1 MIFELR
7 FVALLN
13 LKFLKFKSDCRM
25 KIFMMNR
32 IVVLILFSFLAYT
45 PSLLAQ
51 DPIVIKEEG
60 ARGDLDIEPDV
71 SELSFRERLH
81 FGGGVSGLS
90 FGNPTSIGISPMA
103 GYLLAKNTIIG
114 LGMTYQYYSIN
125 YAGFKATSNLL
136 GERIFVR
143 QQVPALSALIGQ
155 GYLTAQLENFN
166 NMSPGATGGYS
177 NPFLVGIGIGSR
189 IGINLSL
196 MYDLNYSETSG
207 KQSPYG
213 SAFVVQVGGFFF

>member
-1 MIFELR
+1 MKKIVFLFCLIF
-7 FVALLN
+7 FAAASSV
-13 LKFLKFKSDCRM
+13 
-25 KIFMMNR
+25 
-32 IVVLILFSFLAYT
+32 
-45 PSLLAQ
+45 LAQ
-51 DPIVIKEEG
+51 DEQVVIKEEG
-60 ARGDLDIEPDV
+60 ARGDLDVEPDV

-81 FGGGVSGLS
+81 FGGGLSGLS

-103 GYLLAKNTIIG
+103 GYLLTNNTVLG
-114 LGMTYQYYSIN
+114 VGMTYQYYSLNI
-125 YAGFKATSNLL
+125 AGYRATSNLL

-143 QQVPALSALIGQ
+143 QQIPMLSQLLGQ

-166 NMSPGATGGYS
+166 DMSAGTTGAGYS

-196 MYDLNYSETSG
+196 LYDLNYSASSA

>member
-1 MIFELR
+1 MNKI
-7 FVALLN
+7 VA
-13 LKFLKFKSDCRM
+13 
-25 KIFMMNR
+25 
-32 IVVLILFSFLAYT
+32 LILFSFLAYT
-45 PSLLAQ
+45 PALFAQ

-60 ARGDLDIEPDV
+60 ARGDLDLEPDV

-103 GYLLAKNTIIG
+103 GYLLTNNTILG
-114 LGMTYQYYSIN
+114 LGMTYQYYSLS
-125 YAGFKATSNLL
+125 YAGYKATSNLL

-143 QQVPALSALIGQ
+143 QQIPALSAFIGQ

-166 NMSPGATGGYS
+166 NMSPGTTGGYS
-177 NPFLVGIGIGSR
+177 NPFLVGVGIGSR

>member
-1 MIFELR
+1 M
-7 FVALLN
+7 N
-13 LKFLKFKSDCRM
+13 
-25 KIFMMNR
+25 KI
-32 IVVLILFSFLAYT
+32 VTLILFSFLAYT
-45 PSLLAQ
+45 PALFAQ

-81 FGGGVSGLS
+81 FGGGISGLS

-103 GYLLAKNTIIG
+103 GYLLAKNTILG
-114 LGMTYQYYSIN
+114 LGMTYQYYSVN
-125 YAGFKATSNLL
+125 YGGFKATSNLL

-143 QQVPALSALIGQ
+143 QQIPALSALIGQ
-155 GYLTAQLENFN
+155 GYLTAQLENFD
-166 NMSPGATGGYS
+166 NMSPGSIGSYS

>member
-1 MIFELR
+1 MNKI
-7 FVALLN
+7 VA
-13 LKFLKFKSDCRM
+13 
-25 KIFMMNR
+25 
-32 IVVLILFSFLAYT
+32 LILFSFLAYT
-45 PSLLAQ
+45 PELFAQ
-51 DPIVIKEEG
+51 DPIIIKEEG

-103 GYLLAKNTIIG
+103 GYLLAKNTILG
-114 LGMTYQYYSIN
+114 LGMTYQYYSLS
-125 YAGFKATSNLL
+125 YGGYKATSNLL

-143 QQVPALSALIGQ
+143 QQIPALSAFIGQ

-166 NMSPGATGGYS
+166 NMSPGTTGGYS
-177 NPFLVGIGIGSR
+177 NPFLVGVGIGSR

>member
-1 MIFELR
+1 
-7 FVALLN
+7 
-13 LKFLKFKSDCRM
+13 
-25 KIFMMNR
+25 MMNR

-45 PSLLAQ
+45 PTLFAQ

-81 FGGGVSGLS
+81 FGGGVTGLS

-103 GYLLAKNTIIG
+103 GYLLAKNTILG
-114 LGMTYQYYSIN
+114 LGMTYQYYSAS

-143 QQVPALSALIGQ
+143 QQIPALSALIGQ

-166 NMSPGATGGYS
+166 NMSPGSIGSYS

-213 SAFVVQVGGFFF
+213 SAIVVQVGGFFF

>member
-1 MIFELR
+1 M
-7 FVALLN
+7 N
-13 LKFLKFKSDCRM
+13 
-25 KIFMMNR
+25 KI
-32 IVVLILFSFLAYT
+32 VTLILFSFLAYT
-45 PSLLAQ
+45 PALFAQ

-81 FGGGVSGLS
+81 FGGGISGLS
-90 FGNPTSIGISPMA
+90 FGNPTSIGVSPMA
-103 GYLLAKNTIIG
+103 GYLLAKNTILG
-114 LGMTYQYYSIN
+114 LGMTYQYYSVN
-125 YAGFKATSNLL
+125 YGGFKATSNLL

-143 QQVPALSALIGQ
+143 QQIPALSALIGQ

-166 NMSPGATGGYS
+166 NMSPGSIGSYS

>member
-1 MIFELR
+1 M
-7 FVALLN
+7 
-13 LKFLKFKSDCRM
+13 
-25 KIFMMNR
+25 
-32 IVVLILFSFLAYT
+32 
-45 PSLLAQ
+45 
-51 DPIVIKEEG
+51 IKEEG

-81 FGGGVSGLS
+81 FGGGVTGLS

-103 GYLLAKNTIIG
+103 GYLLAKNTILG
-114 LGMTYQYYSIN
+114 LGMTYQYYSAS

-143 QQVPALSALIGQ
+143 QQIPALSALIGQ

-166 NMSPGATGGYS
+166 NMSPGTSVGYS

-213 SAFVVQVGGFFF
+213 SAIVVQVGGFFF

>member
-1 MIFELR
+1 M
-7 FVALLN
+7 N
-13 LKFLKFKSDCRM
+13 
-25 KIFMMNR
+25 KI
-32 IVVLILFSFLAYT
+32 VTLILFSFLAYT
-45 PSLLAQ
+45 PALFAQ

-81 FGGGVSGLS
+81 FGGGISGLS

-103 GYLLAKNTIIG
+103 GYLLAKNTILG
-114 LGMTYQYYSIN
+114 LGLTYQDYSAS

-143 QQVPALSALIGQ
+143 QQIPALSALIGQ

-166 NMSPGATGGYS
+166 NMSPGTTGGYS
-177 NPFLVGIGIGSR
+177 NPFLVGVGIGSR

>member
-1 MIFELR
+1 MKKIVFLFCLIF
-7 FVALLN
+7 FAAASSV
-13 LKFLKFKSDCRM
+13 
-25 KIFMMNR
+25 
-32 IVVLILFSFLAYT
+32 
-45 PSLLAQ
+45 LAQ
-51 DPIVIKEEG
+51 DEQVVIKEEG
-60 ARGDLDIEPDV
+60 ARGDLDVEPDV

-81 FGGGVSGLS
+81 FGGGLSGLS

-103 GYLLAKNTIIG
+103 GYLLTNNTVIG
-114 LGMTYQYYSIN
+114 VGMTYQYYSLNI
-125 YAGFKATSNLL
+125 AGYRATSNLL

-143 QQVPALSALIGQ
+143 QQIPALSALIGQ

-166 NMSPGATGGYS
+166 NMSPGSIGSYS

>member
-1 MIFELR
+1 M
-7 FVALLN
+7 N
-13 LKFLKFKSDCRM
+13 
-25 KIFMMNR
+25 KI
-32 IVVLILFSFLAYT
+32 VTLILFSFLAYT
-45 PSLLAQ
+45 PALFAQ

-60 ARGDLDIEPDV
+60 ARGDLDIDPDV

-81 FGGGVSGLS
+81 FGGGISGLS

-114 LGMTYQYYSIN
+114 LGMTYQYYSLS
-125 YAGFKATSNLL
+125 YAGYKATSNLL

-143 QQVPALSALIGQ
+143 QQIPALSALIGQ
-155 GYLTAQLENFN
+155 GYLTAQLENFD
-166 NMSPGATGGYS
+166 NMSPGTTGGYS

-196 MYDLNYSETSG
+196 MYDFNYSETSG

>member
-1 MIFELR
+1 M
-7 FVALLN
+7 N
-13 LKFLKFKSDCRM
+13 
-25 KIFMMNR
+25 KIAA
-32 IVVLILFSFLAYT
+32 LILFSFLAYT
-45 PSLLAQ
+45 PALFAQ

-81 FGGGVSGLS
+81 FGGGISGLS

-103 GYLLAKNTIIG
+103 GYLLAKNTILG
-114 LGMTYQYYSIN
+114 LGMTYQYYSIS
-125 YAGFKATSNLL
+125 YQGFKATSNLL

-143 QQVPALSALIGQ
+143 QQIPALSALIGQ

-166 NMSPGATGGYS
+166 NMSPGTTGGYS
-177 NPFLVGIGIGSR
+177 NPFLVGVGIGSR

>member
-1 MIFELR
+1 M
-7 FVALLN
+7 N
-13 LKFLKFKSDCRM
+13 
-25 KIFMMNR
+25 KI
-32 IVVLILFSFLAYT
+32 VTLILFSFLAYT
-45 PSLLAQ
+45 PALFAQ

-81 FGGGVSGLS
+81 FGGGISGLS

-103 GYLLAKNTIIG
+103 GYLLAKNTILG
-114 LGMTYQYYSIN
+114 LGMTYQYYSVN
-125 YAGFKATSNLL
+125 YGGFKATSNLL

-143 QQVPALSALIGQ
+143 QQIPALSALIGQ
-155 GYLTAQLENFN
+155 GYLTAQFENFD
-166 NMSPGATGGYS
+166 NMSPGTSVGYS

>member
-1 MIFELR
+1 
-7 FVALLN
+7 
-13 LKFLKFKSDCRM
+13 
-25 KIFMMNR
+25 
-32 IVVLILFSFLAYT
+32 
-45 PSLLAQ
+45 
-51 DPIVIKEEG
+51 
-60 ARGDLDIEPDV
+60 
-71 SELSFRERLH
+71 
-81 FGGGVSGLS
+81 
-90 FGNPTSIGISPMA
+90 MA
-103 GYLLAKNTIIG
+103 GYLLAKNTILG
-114 LGMTYQYYSIN
+114 LGMTYQYYSVN
-125 YAGFKATSNLL
+125 YGGFKATSNLL

-143 QQVPALSALIGQ
+143 QQIPALSALIGQ

-166 NMSPGATGGYS
+166 NMSPGSIGSYS

>member
-1 MIFELR
+1 M
-7 FVALLN
+7 N
-13 LKFLKFKSDCRM
+13 
-25 KIFMMNR
+25 KIE
-32 IVVLILFSFLAYT
+32 VLILFSFLAYT
-45 PSLLAQ
+45 PNLLAQ
-51 DPIVIKEEG
+51 DPVVIKEEG

-81 FGGGVSGLS
+81 FGGGVTGLS

-103 GYLLAKNTIIG
+103 GYLLTKNTI
-114 LGMTYQYYSIN
+114 LGVGITYQYYSIT

-143 QQVPALSALIGQ
+143 QQIPALSALIGQ

-166 NMSPGATGGYS
+166 NMSPGTTGEYS

>member
-1 MIFELR
+1 MKKIVFLFCLIF
-7 FVALLN
+7 FAAASSV
-13 LKFLKFKSDCRM
+13 
-25 KIFMMNR
+25 
-32 IVVLILFSFLAYT
+32 
-45 PSLLAQ
+45 LAQ
-51 DPIVIKEEG
+51 DEQVVIKEEG

-81 FGGGVSGLS
+81 FGGGLSGLS

-103 GYLLAKNTIIG
+103 GYLLTNNTVIG
-114 LGMTYQYYSIN
+114 VGMTYQYYSLNI
-125 YAGFKATSNLL
+125 AGYRATSNLL

-143 QQVPALSALIGQ
+143 QQIPMLSQLLGQ

-166 NMSPGATGGYS
+166 DMSAGTTGAGYS

-189 IGINLSL
+189 MGINLSL
-196 MYDLNYSETSG
+196 MYDLNYSATSA

>member
-1 MIFELR
+1 MKKIVFLFCLIF
-7 FVALLN
+7 FAAASSV
-13 LKFLKFKSDCRM
+13 
-25 KIFMMNR
+25 
-32 IVVLILFSFLAYT
+32 
-45 PSLLAQ
+45 LAQ
-51 DPIVIKEEG
+51 DEQVVIKEEG
-60 ARGDLDIEPDV
+60 ARGDLDVEPDV

-81 FGGGVSGLS
+81 FGGGLSGLS

-103 GYLLAKNTIIG
+103 GYLLTNNTVIG
-114 LGMTYQYYSIN
+114 VGMTYQYYSLNI
-125 YAGFKATSNLL
+125 AGYRATSNLL

-143 QQVPALSALIGQ
+143 QQIPMLSQLLGQ

-166 NMSPGATGGYS
+166 DMSAGTTGAGYS

-196 MYDLNYSETSG
+196 MYDLNYSATSA

>member
-1 MIFELR
+1 MKKIVFLFCLIF
-7 FVALLN
+7 FAAASSV
-13 LKFLKFKSDCRM
+13 
-25 KIFMMNR
+25 
-32 IVVLILFSFLAYT
+32 
-45 PSLLAQ
+45 LAQ
-51 DPIVIKEEG
+51 DEQVVIKEEG
-60 ARGDLDIEPDV
+60 ARGDLDVEPDV

-81 FGGGVSGLS
+81 FGGGLSGLS

-103 GYLLAKNTIIG
+103 GYLLTNNTVIG
-114 LGMTYQYYSIN
+114 VGMTFQYYSLNI
-125 YAGFKATSNLL
+125 AGYRATSNLL

-143 QQVPALSALIGQ
+143 QQIPMLSQLLGQ

-166 NMSPGATGGYS
+166 DMSAGTTGAGYS

-196 MYDLNYSETSG
+196 MYDLNYSATSA

>member
-1 MIFELR
+1 M
-7 FVALLN
+7 N
-13 LKFLKFKSDCRM
+13 
-25 KIFMMNR
+25 KI
-32 IVVLILFSFLAYT
+32 VTLILFSFLAYT
-45 PSLLAQ
+45 PALFAQ

-81 FGGGVSGLS
+81 FGGGISGLS

-103 GYLLAKNTIIG
+103 GYLLAKNTILG
-114 LGMTYQYYSIN
+114 LGMTYQYYSAS

-143 QQVPALSALIGQ
+143 QQIPALSALIGQ
-155 GYLTAQLENFN
+155 GYLTAQLENFD
-166 NMSPGATGGYS
+166 NMSPGTSVGYS

>member
-1 MIFELR
+1 MNKI
-7 FVALLN
+7 VA
-13 LKFLKFKSDCRM
+13 
-25 KIFMMNR
+25 
-32 IVVLILFSFLAYT
+32 LILFSFLAYT
-45 PSLLAQ
+45 PTLFAQ

-60 ARGDLDIEPDV
+60 ARGDLDLEPDV

-103 GYLLAKNTIIG
+103 GYLLTNNTILG
-114 LGMTYQYYSIN
+114 LGMTYQYYSLS
-125 YAGFKATSNLL
+125 YGGYKATSNLL

-143 QQVPALSALIGQ
+143 QQIPALSAFIGQ

-166 NMSPGATGGYS
+166 NMSPGTIGGYS
-177 NPFLVGIGIGSR
+177 NPFLVGVGIGSR

>member
-1 MIFELR
+1 M
-7 FVALLN
+7 N
-13 LKFLKFKSDCRM
+13 
-25 KIFMMNR
+25 KI
-32 IVVLILFSFLAYT
+32 VTLILFSFLAYT
-45 PSLLAQ
+45 PALFAQ

-81 FGGGVSGLS
+81 FGGGISGLS
-90 FGNPTSIGISPMA
+90 FGNPTSIGVSPMA
-103 GYLLAKNTIIG
+103 GYLLAKNTILG
-114 LGMTYQYYSIN
+114 LGMTYQYYSVN
-125 YAGFKATSNLL
+125 YGGFKATSNLL

-143 QQVPALSALIGQ
+143 QQIPALSALIGQ
-155 GYLTAQLENFN
+155 GYLTAQLENFD
-166 NMSPGATGGYS
+166 NMSPGTSVGYS

>member
-1 MIFELR
+1 
-7 FVALLN
+7 
-13 LKFLKFKSDCRM
+13 
-25 KIFMMNR
+25 MNK
-32 IVVLILFSFLAYT
+32 VVTLILFSFLAFT
-45 PSLLAQ
+45 PALFAQ
-51 DPIVIKEEG
+51 EPIVIKEEG
-60 ARGDLDIEPDV
+60 ARGDLDIEPEV

-81 FGGGVSGLS
+81 FGGGLSGLS

-114 LGMTYQYYSIN
+114 VGMTYQYYSLN
-125 YAGFKATSNLL
+125 YAGYKVTSNLL

-143 QQVPALSALIGQ
+143 QQIPALSALIGQ

-166 NMSPGATGGYS
+166 NMSSGSIGGYS

-189 IGINLSL
+189 IGMNISL

>member
-1 MIFELR
+1 
-7 FVALLN
+7 
-13 LKFLKFKSDCRM
+13 M

-32 IVVLILFSFLAYT
+32 IVALILFSFLAYT
-45 PSLLAQ
+45 PELFAQ

-60 ARGDLDIEPDV
+60 ARGDLDLEPDV

-103 GYLLAKNTIIG
+103 GYLLTNNTILG
-114 LGMTYQYYSIN
+114 LGMTYQYYSLS
-125 YAGFKATSNLL
+125 YAGYKATSNLL

-143 QQVPALSALIGQ
+143 QQIPALSAFIGQ

-166 NMSPGATGGYS
+166 NMSPGTTGGYS
-177 NPFLVGIGIGSR
+177 NPFLVGVGIGSR

>member
-1 MIFELR
+1 MKKIVFLFCLIF
-7 FVALLN
+7 FAAASSV
-13 LKFLKFKSDCRM
+13 
-25 KIFMMNR
+25 
-32 IVVLILFSFLAYT
+32 
-45 PSLLAQ
+45 LAQ
-51 DPIVIKEEG
+51 DEQVVIKEEG

-81 FGGGVSGLS
+81 FGGGLSGLS

-103 GYLLAKNTIIG
+103 GYLLTNNTVIG
-114 LGMTYQYYSIN
+114 VGMTYQYYSLNI
-125 YAGFKATSNLL
+125 AGYRATSNLL

-143 QQVPALSALIGQ
+143 QQLPILSQLLGQ

-166 NMSPGATGGYS
+166 DMSAGTTGAGYS

-189 IGINLSL
+189 MGINLSL
-196 MYDLNYSETSG
+196 MYDLNYSATSA

>member
-1 MIFELR
+1 
-7 FVALLN
+7 
-13 LKFLKFKSDCRM
+13 M
-25 KIFMMNR
+25 KKIL
-32 IVVLILFSFLAYT
+32 VVILISFLAGT
-45 PSLLAQ
+45 PKLFAQ
-51 DPIVIKEEG
+51 DPVVIKEEG
-60 ARGDLDIEPDV
+60 ARGDLDVEPDV

-103 GYLLAKNTIIG
+103 GYLLTNQTIIG
-114 LGMTYQYYSIN
+114 LGMTYQYYSLT
-125 YAGFKATSNLL
+125 YSGYRAVSNLL

-143 QQVPALSALIGQ
+143 QQIPALSAYIGQ
-155 GYLTAQLENFN
+155 GYLTAQLENFSN
-166 NMSPGATGGYS
+166 LSSSSISGEYS
-177 NPFLVGIGIGSR
+177 NPFLVGVGIGSK

-196 MYDLNYSETSG
+196 MYDLNYSATSG

>member
-1 MIFELR
+1 M
-7 FVALLN
+7 N
-13 LKFLKFKSDCRM
+13 
-25 KIFMMNR
+25 KI
-32 IVVLILFSFLAYT
+32 VTLILFSFLAYT
-45 PSLLAQ
+45 PNLLAQ
-51 DPIVIKEEG
+51 DPIIIKEEG

-114 LGMTYQYYSIN
+114 LGMTYQYYSLS
-125 YAGFKATSNLL
+125 YAGYKATSNLL

-143 QQVPALSALIGQ
+143 QQIPALSALIGQ
-155 GYLTAQLENFN
+155 GYLTAQLENFD
-166 NMSPGATGGYS
+166 NMSPGTSVGYS

>member
-1 MIFELR
+1 MNKI
-7 FVALLN
+7 VA
-13 LKFLKFKSDCRM
+13 
-25 KIFMMNR
+25 
-32 IVVLILFSFLAYT
+32 LILFSFLAYT
-45 PSLLAQ
+45 PTLFAQ

-60 ARGDLDIEPDV
+60 ARGDLDLEPDV

-103 GYLLAKNTIIG
+103 GYLLTNNTILG
-114 LGMTYQYYSIN
+114 LGMTYQYYSLS
-125 YAGFKATSNLL
+125 YGGYKATSNLL

-143 QQVPALSALIGQ
+143 QQIPALSAFIGQ

-166 NMSPGATGGYS
+166 NMSPGTIGGYS
-177 NPFLVGIGIGSR
+177 NPFLVCVGIGSR

>member
-1 MIFELR
+1 M
-7 FVALLN
+7 N
-13 LKFLKFKSDCRM
+13 
-25 KIFMMNR
+25 KI
-32 IVVLILFSFLAYT
+32 IALILFSFLAYT
-45 PSLLAQ
+45 PALFAQ

-81 FGGGVSGLS
+81 FGGGISGLS

-103 GYLLAKNTIIG
+103 GYLLANNTILG
-114 LGMTYQYYSIN
+114 LGMTYQYYSIS
-125 YAGFKATSNLL
+125 YQGFKATSNLL

-143 QQVPALSALIGQ
+143 QQIPALSALIGQ

-166 NMSPGATGGYS
+166 NMSPGTIGGYS